1 MNIERIKKSIRN
13 VPDFPKPGIQFKDIT
28 TLLQNPDA
36 FGETIDFFYNTF
48 KNENIDVIVGI
59 ESRGFI
65 FAAPLS
71 LKLGCKFALVRKPGK
86 LPYNTISEEY
96 ELEYGTD
103 AIEMHKDAIIDGDR
117 VLIVDDLLA
126 TGGTANATGSLVKRL
141 NGKIISYAFVIELV
155 ELNGAGLLDPNSI
168 YSIVK
173 Y

>member
-1 MNIERIKKSIRN
+1 MDIDKIKNSIRN

-28 TLLQNPDA
+28 TLLQNLDA

-48 KNENIDVIVGI
+48 INENIDVIVGI

-71 LKLGCKFALVRKPGK
+71 LKLGCKFALARKPGK

-141 NGKIISYAFVIELV
+141 N
-155 ELNGAGLLDPNSI
+155 
-168 YSIVK
+168 
-173 Y
+173 